1 MHLNE
6 YEQEQE
12 QEYLTKTSILPDIDV
27 PDNNQSPVVPVGSVV
42 ILSSLKKQ
50 PGNVFVYTRTWRLPS
65 ILKITGTEHLFGV
78 TMLSK
83 IEILFTACDLTSN
96 YITMMEIFHP
106 HSAILHFKNKF
117 IKIYI
122 SNVLKEYCQKNFKNL
137 VKIV

>member
-27 PDNNQSPVVPVGSVV
+27 PDDNENTTVPVGSVV

-50 PGNVFVYTRTWRLPS
+50 TGNVFVYTRTWKLPS
-65 ILKITGTEHLFGV
+65 TLKIIGTEHLFGV

-96 YITMMEIFHP
+96 YFTIMELIHP
-106 HSAILHFKNKF
+106 TSAILHFKNKF

-122 SNVLKEYCQKNFKNL
+122 SNILKEYCQKHFKNL
-137 VKIV
+137 VKIM